1 MAHACYLNSL
11 CPYSGEYIYLPSTA
25 PLHPGYKAILISQ
38 IIPLYDL
45 PDLCFTFWYYMWGS
59 RAGTL
64 NISYHIQGAFSDEP
78 VITFTR
84 TGNQGNNW
92 IQGFMDIPQPWNA
105 ITVHF
110 FPCPSFLKTINP
122 NVELHVFVCADMY
135 MCVYVHSSMIQL
147 LQGDS
152 LVRINSAIC
161 LWNDFLRL
169 ILISFTNIASY
180 FCQN

>member
-152 LVRINSAIC
+152 LVRINSAVHERI
-161 LWNDFLRL
+161 F
-169 ILISFTNIASY
+169 
-180 FCQN
+180 